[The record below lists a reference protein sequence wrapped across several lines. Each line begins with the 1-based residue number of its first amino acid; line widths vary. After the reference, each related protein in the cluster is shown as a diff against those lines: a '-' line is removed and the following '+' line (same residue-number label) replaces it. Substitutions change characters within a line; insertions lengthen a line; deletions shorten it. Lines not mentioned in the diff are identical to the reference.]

1 MTYAERLRKRW
12 VVVRLLPN
20 CQSVDVAYFC
30 RYTDAQNF
38 ALLMSRLD
46 REALP
51 ERYRAYR
58 FEVMYEANPQRSSID
73 RKIAP

>member
-20 CQSVDVAYFC
+20 CQTVDVAYFC

-46 REALP
+46 L
-51 ERYRAYR
+51 AYR
-58 FEVMYEANPQRSSID
+58 FEVMFEPNVQCSSIATSQNGID
-73 RKIAP
+73 RKITP

>member
-1 MTYAERLRKRW
+1 MTYAERLRKQW

-20 CQSVDVAYFC
+20 CQTVDVAYFC

-46 REALP
+46 L
-51 ERYRAYR
+51 AYR
-58 FEVMYEANPQRSSID
+58 FEVMYEPNSSRSLVD